1 MLDILLSSLI
11 GVGALFVVLVGGKL
25 LMAMLSTDEEYYE
38 FEDLELEKVRY
49 LDRIAEER
57 SKTLY
62 TLWSKARKR
71 VVGYDPRYGII
82 REHSLEDDS
91 DESLLVFTE
100 EELNSLGF
108 FKDDEE
114 YVWIEIEHSIV
125 KIGDF
130 NLKEDW
136 YVGNN

>member
-25 LMAMLSTDEEYYE
+25 LMAMLSTEEEYYE
-38 FEDLELEKVRY
+38 FEDLELEKIRY
-49 LDRIAEER
+49 LDKIAEER

-108 FKDDEE
+108 FKDDDE

-136 YVGNN
+136 YIGNN

>member
-1 MLDILLSSLI
+1 MIKTMFDILLSSLI
-11 GVGALFVVLVGGKL
+11 GVGAIFVVLVGGRM

-38 FEDLELEKVRY
+38 LEDLELEKVRD

-62 TLWSKARKR
+62 TLWSKARR
-71 VVGYDPRYGII
+71 TIVGYDPRYGII
-82 REHSLEDDS
+82 REQCSEGDS
-91 DESLLVFTE
+91 NESLVVFTE

-114 YVWIEIEHSIV
+114 YVWIEIEYSIV

-130 NLKEDW
+130 NLKEDC
-136 YVGNN
+136 

>member
-1 MLDILLSSLI
+1 MIRTMLDILLSSLI

-25 LMAMLSTDEEYYE
+25 LMAMLSTEEEYYE
-38 FEDLELEKVRY
+38 FEDVELEKNRY
-49 LDRIAEER
+49 LDKIAEER

-108 FKDDEE
+108 FKDDDE

-130 NLKEDW
+130 NLKE
-136 YVGNN
+136 N